1 MLRLTLRITI
11 GLILLALSRS
21 ALAAGTT
28 DAATFGTVEDWSAC
42 EVQGGTWRTDGRG
55 RTLRCYIAG
64 IPESECFKRGGRW
77 QRFAFE
83 SSSAC
88 QVPHPDD
95 RELIE
100 CHRLGGEWGTHGG
113 RVEHCF
119 YAAKRSEC
127 LTQGGKWIRVGR
139 SGISTCM
146 LRMLDGGK
154 PCTSSSQCEH
164 QCDAI
169 AQPDPLDAPVVGQ
182 CSAYNIPY
190 RGCASRVEN
199 GRYVRAPICD

>member
-11 GLILLALSRS
+11 GLVLLVLSRS
-21 ALAAGTT
+21 AFAAGTT
-28 DAATFGTVEDWSAC
+28 DAAAFGTVEDWRAC

-55 RTLRCYIAG
+55 MKLRCYIAD

-77 QRFAFE
+77 QRFAYE

-119 YAAKRSEC
+119 YAAKRTEC
-127 LTQGGKWIRVGR
+127 VTQGGKWIRVGL
-139 SGISTCM
+139 SGISDCQLPM
-146 LRMLDGGK
+146 PDGGK
-154 PCTSSSQCEH
+154 PCTSSSQCQH
-164 QCDAI
+164 QCVAVS
-169 AQPDPLDAPVVGQ
+169 QPFPLDAEIVGQ
-182 CSAYNIPY
+182 CSRYNIPR
-190 RGCASRVEN
+190 RGCLPRVEN
-199 GRYVRAPICD
+199 GRYVPEAGCD